1 MVYLY
6 ANLTSLNSNNT
17 KEIKEIFARRSF
29 LPEHQNSL
37 WKIERGF
44 VRTFTYLEDGTTVAL
59 GLWGPGDI
67 VGKSLSKL
75 EPYQMECLTKV
86 EAAVLP
92 LQEWTQL
99 TETLLTHIQ
108 QAQEL
113 MVIRSHKKVD
123 TMLIKLLAWLSKK
136 FGSEVEKGRL
146 IDMRLTHEDLAEML
160 GSTRVTIT
168 RVLGQFEQE
177 GLIARLSLH
186 RIVLKEEE
194 IWYYEI

>member
-1 MVYLY
+1 MVSLY

-17 KEIKEIFARRSF
+17 KEIFARRSF
-29 LPEHQNSL
+29 LPEHQNGL
-37 WKIERGF
+37 WKIETGF

-86 EAAVLP
+86 DATVLP
-92 LQEWTQL
+92 VEEWTQL
-99 TETLLTHIQ
+99 TETLLAHIQ

-177 GLIARLSLH
+177 GLINRLSLH
-186 RIVLKEEE
+186 RIVVREEE

>member
-1 MVYLY
+1 MVSSYSSF
-6 ANLTSLNSNNT
+6 ANPRSKNSKQLFT
-17 KEIKEIFARRSF
+17 RRSF
-29 LPEHQNSL
+29 LPEHENNL
-37 WKIERGF
+37 WKIQAGF

-67 VGKSLSKL
+67 VGKALSKL
-75 EPYQMECLTKV
+75 EPHQMECLTKV
-86 EAAVLP
+86 EATMLP
-92 LQEWTQL
+92 LEEWPQI
-99 TETLLTHIQ
+99 TEILLAHIQ
-108 QAQEL
+108 QAEEL
-113 MVIRSHKKVD
+113 MVIRSYKKVD

-168 RVLGQFEQE
+168 RILGQFEQE
-177 GLIARLSLH
+177 GLIDRLSLH
-186 RIVLKEEE
+186 RIVLREED

>member
-1 MVYLY
+1 MVALY
-6 ANLTSLNSNNT
+6 TTLSTSTSNNT
-17 KEIKEIFARRSF
+17 REVFARRSF
-29 LPEHQNSL
+29 LAEHQNGL
-37 WKIERGF
+37 WKIETGF
-44 VRTFTYLEDGTTVAL
+44 IRTFTYLEDGTTVAL
-59 GLWGPGDI
+59 GLWGPGDV
-67 VGKSLSKL
+67 VGKALSKL
-75 EPYQMECLTKV
+75 DPYQMECLTKV
-86 EAAVLP
+86 EATVLS
-92 LQEWTQL
+92 LEECTQL
-99 TETLLTHIQ
+99 TETLLIHIQ

-113 MVIRSHKKVD
+113 MVIRSHKKVE

-168 RVLGQFEQE
+168 RILGQFEQE

-186 RIVLKEEE
+186 RIVLREEE

>member
-1 MVYLY
+1 MSLY
-6 ANLTSLNSNNT
+6 SGVSHQVSKNT
-17 KEIKEIFARRSF
+17 RQIFTRRAF
-29 LPEHQNSL
+29 LPEQSNSL
-37 WKIERGF
+37 WQIETGF

-67 VGKSLSKL
+67 VGRALSQL
-75 EPYQMECLTKV
+75 QPYQMECLTKV
-86 EAAVLP
+86 EATVLP
-92 LQEWTQL
+92 LEDWHQS
-99 TETLLTHIQ
+99 TETLLAHIQ

-113 MVIRSHKKVD
+113 MVIRSHKKVE

-168 RVLGQFEQE
+168 RILGQFEQE
-177 GLIARLSLH
+177 GLIDRLSLH
-186 RIVLKEEE
+186 RIVLREED

>member
-1 MVYLY
+1 MVALY
-6 ANLTSLNSNNT
+6 TTLSSSISNNT
-17 KEIKEIFARRSF
+17 KEVFARRSF
-29 LPEHQNSL
+29 LPEHQNGL
-37 WKIERGF
+37 WKIETGF
-44 VRTFTYLEDGTTVAL
+44 IRTFTYLEDGTTVAL
-59 GLWGPGDI
+59 GLWGPGDV
-67 VGKSLSKL
+67 VGKALSKL
-75 EPYQMECLTKV
+75 DPYQMECLTKV
-86 EAAVLP
+86 EATVLS
-92 LQEWTQL
+92 LEEWTQL
-99 TETLLTHIQ
+99 TETLLTHIH

-113 MVIRSHKKVD
+113 MVIRSHKKVE

-168 RVLGQFEQE
+168 RILGQFEQE

-186 RIVLKEEE
+186 RIVLREEE

>member
-1 MVYLY
+1 MVSLY
-6 ANLTSLNSNNT
+6 SSFANPSSTNT
-17 KEIKEIFARRSF
+17 KQLFTRRSF

-37 WKIERGF
+37 WKIETGF

-59 GLWGPGDI
+59 GLWGHGDI
-67 VGKSLSKL
+67 VGKTFSKL

-86 EAAVLP
+86 EATVLP
-92 LQEWTQL
+92 LEEWHQPA
-99 TETLLTHIQ
+99 ETLLAHIQ
-108 QAQEL
+108 QAEEL
-113 MVIRSHKKVD
+113 MVIRSYKKVD

-136 FGSEVEKGRL
+136 FGLEVEKGRL

-177 GLIARLSLH
+177 GLIDCLSLH
-186 RIVLKEEE
+186 RIVLREED

>member
-1 MVYLY
+1 MLLSSSVT
-6 ANLTSLNSNNT
+6 NQVSKNT
-17 KEIKEIFARRSF
+17 KQIFTRRSF
-29 LPEHQNSL
+29 LPEHPGIL
-37 WKIERGF
+37 WRIETGF

-75 EPYQMECLTKV
+75 DPYQMECLTKV
-86 EAAVLP
+86 EAKIL
-92 LQEWTQL
+92 LLEEWHQS
-99 TETLLTHIQ
+99 TETLLAHIQ
-108 QAQEL
+108 QAEEL

-123 TMLIKLLAWLSKK
+123 TMLLKLLAWLSKK
-136 FGSEVEKGRL
+136 FGSEVDKGRL
-146 IDMRLTHEDLAEML
+146 IDMRLTHEDLAEIL

-177 GLIARLSLH
+177 GLINRLSLH
-186 RIVLKEEE
+186 RIVLTQED

>member
-1 MVYLY
+1 MVALY
-6 ANLTSLNSNNT
+6 TSLSSSTSNNT
-17 KEIKEIFARRSF
+17 KEIFARRSF
-29 LPEHQNSL
+29 LPEHQNGL
-37 WKIERGF
+37 WKIETGF

-59 GLWGPGDI
+59 GLWGPGDV
-67 VGKSLSKL
+67 VGKALSKL
-75 EPYQMECLTKV
+75 DPYQMECLTKV
-86 EAAVLP
+86 EATVLP
-92 LQEWTQL
+92 LEEWSQL
-99 TETLLTHIQ
+99 TETLLTHVH

-113 MVIRSHKKVD
+113 MVIRSHKKVE

-168 RVLGQFEQE
+168 RILGQFEQE
-177 GLIARLSLH
+177 GLIARFSLH
-186 RIVLKEEE
+186 RIVLREEE

>member
-1 MVYLY
+1 MF
-6 ANLTSLNSNNT
+6 LNSGVSNQISNYT
-17 KEIKEIFARRSF
+17 KQTFTRRTF
-29 LPEHQNSL
+29 LPELKNTL
-37 WKIERGF
+37 WQIETGF

-67 VGKSLSKL
+67 VGRALSNL

-86 EAAVLP
+86 EAKVFP
-92 LQEWTQL
+92 LENWYQPTQ
-99 TETLLTHIQ
+99 TLLAHIQ
-108 QAQEL
+108 QAEEL

-146 IDMRLTHEDLAEML
+146 IDMRLTHEDLAVML

-177 GLIARLSLH
+177 GLIDRLSLH
-186 RIVLKEEE
+186 RIVLREED

>member
-1 MVYLY
+1 MVSLY
-6 ANLTSLNSNNT
+6 TSLSSSTSNNT
-17 KEIKEIFARRSF
+17 KELFARRSF
-29 LPEHQNSL
+29 LPEHQNGL
-37 WKIERGF
+37 WKIETGF
-44 VRTFTYLEDGTTVAL
+44 IRTFTYLEDGTTVAL
-59 GLWGPGDI
+59 GLWGPGDV
-67 VGKSLSKL
+67 VGKALSKL
-75 EPYQMECLTKV
+75 DPYQMECLTKV
-86 EAAVLP
+86 EATVLP
-92 LQEWTQL
+92 LEEWSKL

-113 MVIRSHKKVD
+113 MVIRSHKKVE
-123 TMLIKLLAWLSKK
+123 TMLLKLLAWLSKK

-168 RVLGQFEQE
+168 RILGQFEQE

-186 RIVLKEEE
+186 RIVLREEE

>member
-1 MVYLY
+1 MVSLY
-6 ANLTSLNSNNT
+6 TSIAQPVSKNT
-17 KEIKEIFARRSF
+17 KQIFSRRSF
-29 LPEHQNSL
+29 LPEQQNSL
-37 WKIERGF
+37 WKIEAGF
-44 VRTFTYLEDGTTVAL
+44 VRTFTYLENGTTVAL

-86 EAAVLP
+86 EATTLP
-92 LQEWTQL
+92 IEEWHYA
-99 TETLLTHIQ
+99 TETLLAHIQ
-108 QAQEL
+108 QAEEL
-113 MVIRSHKKVD
+113 MVIRSYKKVD
-123 TMLIKLLAWLSKK
+123 TMLIKLLAWLSKR

-168 RVLGQFEQE
+168 RILGQFEQE
-177 GLIARLSLH
+177 GLIDRLSLH
-186 RIVLKEEE
+186 RIVLKEED

>member
-1 MVYLY
+1 MSLTLY
-6 ANLTSLNSNNT
+6 TSLTNSSSKNAQN
-17 KEIKEIFARRSF
+17 IFTRRSF
-29 LPEHQNSL
+29 LPEQNSAL

-67 VGKSLSKL
+67 VGRSLSRIK
-75 EPYQMECLTKV
+75 PYQMECLTKV
-86 EAAVLP
+86 EATILP
-92 LQEWTQL
+92 LDNYPEL
-99 TETLLTHIQ
+99 TETLLVHIQ
-108 QAQEL
+108 QAEEL
-113 MVIRSHKKVD
+113 MVIRSYKKVD
-123 TMLIKLLAWLSKK
+123 TMLIKLLAWLSQR

-168 RVLGQFEQE
+168 RILGQFEQE
-177 GLIARLSLH
+177 GLINRLSLH
-186 RIVLKEEE
+186 RIVVREEE

>member
-1 MVYLY
+1 MVSLY

-17 KEIKEIFARRSF
+17 KEIFARRSF
-29 LPEHQNSL
+29 LPEHPKGL
-37 WKIERGF
+37 WKIETGF

-86 EAAVLP
+86 EAIVLP
-92 LQEWTQL
+92 IEEWTQL
-99 TETLLTHIQ
+99 TETLLAHIQ

-186 RIVLKEEE
+186 RIVVREED

>member
-1 MVYLY
+1 MVSLY
-6 ANLTSLNSNNT
+6 ANLTGLNSNDT
-17 KEIKEIFARRSF
+17 KENFTRRSF

-37 WKIERGF
+37 WRIETGF

-59 GLWGPGDI
+59 GLWGPGDV

-86 EAAVLP
+86 EATVLP
-92 LQEWTQL
+92 IEEWTQL
-99 TETLLTHIQ
+99 AETLLNHIQ

-186 RIVLKEEE
+186 RIVVREEE